1 MAATASGVVALWP
14 AAVASQVTADS
25 LRAGAGSLQSNS
37 RGTFNSPVQMSKANF
52 MLRQR
57 QGAALVAQ
65 EAAARQAAAK
75 KQAAER
81 AAAAASAAA
90 AQQRAAQQQ
99 AQPQPA
105 QSSPPSQAPPAPS
118 GSPQQIAMG
127 MLASYGWSSSQF
139 SCLDSLWNQESGWNV
154 YASNPTSGAYGIPQ
168 ALPGSKMASAGPN
181 WQSDAGTQ
189 IRWGLGYIQGL
200 YGSPC
205 GAWAHEQADGWY

>member
-14 AAVASQVTADS
+14 ATVASQATADS
-25 LRAGAGSLQSNS
+25 LRASAGALQSNS
-37 RGTFNSPVQMSKANF
+37 GGTLNSPLQLSKSNF
-52 MLRQR
+52 MLRQQ

-65 EAAARQAAAK
+65 EASERAAAR

-81 AAAAASAAA
+81 AAAAAAAAA
-90 AQQRAAQQQ
+90 AQQRAVQQQ

-105 QSSPPSQAPPAPS
+105 QSSPPSQAPPEPS

-127 MLASYGWSSSQF
+127 MLGSYGWSSSQF

-154 YASNPTSGAYGIPQ
+154 FASNPTSGAYGIPQ
-168 ALPGSKMASAGPN
+168 ALPGSKMASAGPD
-181 WQSDAGTQ
+181 WQSDAATQ
-189 IRWGLGYIQGL
+189 IRWGLGYIQST